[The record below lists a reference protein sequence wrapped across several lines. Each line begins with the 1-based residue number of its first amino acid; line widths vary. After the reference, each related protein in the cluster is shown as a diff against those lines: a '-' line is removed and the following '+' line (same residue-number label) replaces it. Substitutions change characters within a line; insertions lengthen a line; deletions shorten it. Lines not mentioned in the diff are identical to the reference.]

1 MGTAHFSHFWGMGG
15 KFPIVARP
23 PGSRVQI
30 DGAEAGF
37 MRSHPSHRTK
47 DVARMGHLNV
57 LLTLKSKTLSI

>member
-1 MGTAHFSHFWGMGG
+1 MGG